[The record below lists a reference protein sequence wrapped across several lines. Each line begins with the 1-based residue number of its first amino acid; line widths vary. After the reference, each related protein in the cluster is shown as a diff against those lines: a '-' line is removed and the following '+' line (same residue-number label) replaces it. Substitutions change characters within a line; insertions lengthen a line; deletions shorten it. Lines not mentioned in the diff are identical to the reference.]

1 MADDYGKGN
10 KMESPTGGIGGGARA
25 GGSSGE
31 NSGPT
36 GSSRSYPKGKGGNVM
51 RTDWNPMKKAA
62 STYGIC
68 GV

>member
-1 MADDYGKGN
+1 MAEDKVTSTSSGSGMKASG
-10 KMESPTGGIGGGARA
+10 

-36 GSSRSYPKGKGGNVM
+36 GSSRTYPKGKSVR
-51 RTDWNPMKKAA
+51 RTDWNPEKKPA